1 MKRITLFARSSNHRR
16 LDEQLE
22 RCRRVAVQKG
32 LPLEGAVAVK
42 DRCVRAAIPVAQR
55 PAYDRLLAS
64 IRQGGCHV
72 VVVDELIVLTSA
84 FEELADLLTL
94 VRSGRLRLV
103 TVDGLDTE
111 RPISS

>member
-22 RCRRVAVQKG
+22 RCRRAAVERG
-32 LPLEGAVAVK
+32 LPLEGAVVIK
-42 DRCVRAAIPVAQR
+42 DRCARAAIPVAQR

-64 IRQGGCHV
+64 IRHGGHHV
-72 VVVDELIVLTSA
+72 VVVNELIVLTSD
-84 FEELADLLTL
+84 FEELAELLTI

-111 RPISS
+111 RPALS

>member
-22 RCRRVAVQKG
+22 RCRRVAAQKG
-32 LPLEGAVAVK
+32 LPLEGAIAVK

-72 VVVDELIVLTSA
+72 VVVDELIVLTND
-84 FEELADLLTL
+84 FDELAELLAI
-94 VRSGRLRLV
+94 VRAGRLRLV
-103 TVDGLDTE
+103 TVDGLDTA
-111 RPISS
+111 RPALS